1 MPTTEKRTAVRT
13 VSTGGDF
20 AVSWGPKSPLA
31 LMAGPCVIESR
42 AHCLGLARRLAA
54 LADRLGIPLVFKA
67 SFDKA
72 NRSSLEGYRGPGIDA
87 GLDILAEV
95 REETGLPVLT
105 DIHEPWQ
112 AERCAKAGIDVIQI
126 PAFLCRQTDLL
137 LAAGETGRV
146 VNVKKMQG
154 MAPEA
159 MAQVVRKIESTG
171 NRRIVLTERGESFGY
186 GVRRRLPR
194 DARDARQGAL
204 RRRQLHRALRRRP
217 ALEAARLHRRG
228 RARRARAA
236 RRARP
241 GAEGAE
247 GRRPMRRRALLP
259 ALLALAALA
268 GGALAQLD
276 VAATGD
282 QRVSNLRLPLQR
294 HPNGRVKELFLA
306 KEGEMTPDG
315 RFVVDGGILVLLL
328 DEDGATNGV
337 GRGVR
342 GWYDRASNRAE
353 CIGPVSLEL
362 RTKGVLLEGTNM
374 VWDSAENLLAIRTNA
389 VLTLSRGGKSAVE
402 ALQR

>member
-1 MPTTEKRTAVRT
+1 MPTTDKRTAVRT
-13 VSTGGDF
+13 VTTGGDF
-20 AVSWGPKSPLA
+20 AVSWGPRSPLA

-186 GVRRRLPR
+186 ANLVADMRNLMVM
-194 DARDARQGAL
+194 
-204 RRRQLHRALRRRP
+204 RALGYP
-217 ALEAARLHRRG
+217 VVFDATHSVQ
-228 RARRARAA
+228 
-236 RRARP
+236 RP
-241 GAEGAE
+241 GALGS
-247 GRRPMRRRALLP
+247 GS
-259 ALLALAALA
+259 
-268 GGALAQLD
+268 GGDSKWAPALAQLD

-374 VWDSAENLLAIRTNA
+374 VWDSAANLLAIRTNA

-402 ALQR
+402 ALQKKPTAR